1 VLVTNRALFGR
12 PGERATGG
20 RHRSKAR
27 LAAALVIASVAA
39 LLSAV
44 PALADPS
51 SISAKEAEVQ
61 SVLNEIDQLDGSLER
76 AIEAYNLANDKL
88 HAIQGDLRVNARE
101 LQIARSNLK
110 RSERALSKRL
120 VTIYTTGDQT
130 TSTLGIL
137 LGAGSIDE
145 MLSQI
150 ETVNRVSSQDVKI
163 NRQIIHFRAVV
174 KKHRVEL
181 KNAEA
186 EAEVLVQERAD
197 QKASIESQMAER
209 RQLVASIR
217 SEIEQMKREEAQRQ
231 AELARQA
238 RERAAAAAAAPAPIV
253 SNSSTASAPATT
265 PSPVAAPASG
275 GGNSS
280 LVDIAM
286 RYLGIPYVYA
296 GADPSG
302 FDCSGFTMY
311 VYAQIGISLPHNA
324 AMQFGMGTPVS
335 YDQLQPGDLVF
346 FYGLGHVGMYIG
358 GGSFIHS
365 PHTGDVVKISPLA
378 GHYASVFDGAR
389 RYT

>member
-1 VLVTNRALFGR
+1 MTNRALFGR

-27 LAAALVIASVAA
+27 LAAALLLISAAA

-44 PALADPS
+44 PAFADPS

-61 SVLNEIDQLDGSLER
+61 SVLNQIDQLDGSLER
-76 AIEAYNLANDKL
+76 AVEAFNLANDKL
-88 HAIQGDLRVNARE
+88 DAIEGELEINARE
-101 LQIARSNLK
+101 LSIAKANLVRSQK
-110 RSERALSKRL
+110 ALSKRL
-120 VTIYTTGDQT
+120 VTIYTTGDQSNT
-130 TSTLGIL
+130 TLGIL

-163 NRQIIHFRAVV
+163 NRQIVHFRAAVR
-174 KKHRVEL
+174 KHRIEL

-186 EAEVLVQERAD
+186 EAQALVQERAD
-197 QKASIESQMAER
+197 QKASIEAQLSER
-209 RQLVASIR
+209 HQLVASIR
-217 SEIEQMKREEAQRQ
+217 SEIEQMKAEEARRQ

-253 SNSSTASAPATT
+253 SNSTSAAPATE

-324 AMQFGMGTPVS
+324 AMQFGEGTPVS

-358 GGSFIHS
+358 GGNFIHS

>member
-1 VLVTNRALFGR
+1 V
-12 PGERATGG
+12 TGG
-20 RHRSKAR
+20 RHRSKVRHAAV
-27 LAAALVIASVAA
+27 LLIIAAAACI
-39 LLSAV
+39 SAV
-44 PALADPS
+44 PAVADPS
-51 SISAKEAEVQ
+51 SIASKEAEVQ
-61 SVLNEIDQLDGSLER
+61 SVLNQIDQLDGSLER
-76 AIEAYNLANDKL
+76 AIEAYNLATDKL
-88 HAIQGDLRVNARE
+88 HAIQGDLRTNLRE
-101 LQIARSNLK
+101 LHIAKANLARSQQ
-110 RSERALSKRL
+110 ALSSRL
-120 VTIYTTGDQT
+120 VTIYTRGDQS

-150 ETVNRVSSQDVKI
+150 ETVDRVSGQNLEI
-163 NRQIIHFRAVV
+163 NRQIVRFKSAV
-174 KKHRVEL
+174 KKHRAEL

-186 EAEVLVQERAD
+186 EQQQLVQERAD
-197 QKASIESQMAER
+197 QKASIESQLSER
-209 RQLVASIR
+209 KQLVASIR
-217 SEIEQMKREEAQRQ
+217 SEIQRMKAEEAARQ

-253 SNSSTASAPATT
+253 SSSSSATPATT
-265 PSPVAAPASG
+265 PSPVVTPSGG
-275 GGNSS
+275 GGNSTV
-280 LVDIAM
+280 VDIAM

-311 VYAQIGISLPHNA
+311 VYAQVGISLPHNA

-358 GGSFIHS
+358 DGNFIHA